1 MKIISKPKNSDIKRI
16 NEIYKVL
23 KKNDFGYL
31 IEENTFFKTFPF
43 LRNRKLSKDKELPDE
58 AVAVRIRSVFE
69 DLGPAFIK
77 LGQML
82 STRPDLV
89 GIEISKELQKLRDE
103 APITEF
109 DEMKKV
115 LEMEFGSEIDEI
127 YEDINETPIGSAS
140 IGQVY
145 TAKLKENNEK
155 VAIKVQKPNI
165 EEIIKTDIKLMKF
178 LSARIDRFLTQAQV
192 YNLPAIIEE
201 FEKSILKELNYLD
214 EVRNIEIIDKNF
226 KDISYVYIPK
236 IWRKYCSEKVITME
250 LIEGMKLSELIEN
263 DCPEFNKKL
272 IAKRG
277 MNSFFKQVMVDGFFH
292 ADPHPGNIII
302 LRNNKICYIDMGMM
316 GILDDN
322 FKKNL
327 AELILILTNGN
338 ADNLINQLIYME
350 ILEPV
355 QNTPE
360 LKEDLNDLLKKYY
373 GTELKNVDSSLDDLL
388 NVMMKHNVILPKEFV
403 MIGRGVTLLEESAKK
418 LNPEFNTASE
428 LRRLSKKILLN
439 KINPEKLVIGT
450 VSYLL
455 EIEHLAKNLPTRISN
470 TLTKLEQGEL
480 SVKIRLEGITDISK
494 QLTTA
499 IIIAALIVGSSLA
512 LFADKGPTFL
522 DIPILG
528 LSGYLISF
536 ALGIYLVV
544 QFIMVEFD

>member
-1 MKIISKPKNSDIKRI
+1 MKIISKPKNSEIKRI
-16 NEIYKVL
+16 NEIYRVL

-58 AVAVRIRSVFE
+58 AVAIRIRKVFE

-89 GIEISKELQKLRDE
+89 GIGISEELRKLRDE

-109 DEMKKV
+109 NEMKEV
-115 LEMEFGSEIDEI
+115 LEIEFGTQIDEI

-145 TAKLKENNEK
+145 TAKLKENGEK
-155 VAIKVQKPNI
+155 VAIKVQKPNT
-165 EEIIKTDIKLMKF
+165 EEIIKTDIKLMRF
-178 LSARIDRFLTQAQV
+178 ISSRIDRFLTQAQV
-192 YNLPAIIEE
+192 YNFPAIIDE
-201 FEKSILKELNYLD
+201 FERSILKEINYLD
-214 EVRNIEIIDKNF
+214 EVRNIEIMDENF
-226 KDISYVYIPK
+226 KNTSYVYIPK
-236 IWRKYCSEKVITME
+236 IWRKYCSKKVITME
-250 LIEGMKLSELIEN
+250 LIEGIKLSELIEN
-263 DCPEFNKKL
+263 DCPEYNKEL

-302 LRNNKICYIDMGMM
+302 LKDNKICYIDMGMM

-322 FKKNL
+322 FRKNL
-327 AELILILTNGN
+327 AELMLILTNGN
-338 ADNLINQLIYME
+338 ADSLINQLMYME

-355 QNTPE
+355 QNTVE

-388 NVMMKHNVILPKEFV
+388 SVMMKHNVILPKEFV
-403 MIGRGVTLLEESAKK
+403 MIGRGIALLEESGKK
-418 LNPEFNTASE
+418 LNPEFNTAIE
-428 LRRLSKKILLN
+428 LRRLSKKIILN
-439 KINPEKLVIGT
+439 KINPEKIVIGT
-450 VSYLL
+450 ISYLL

-528 LSGYLISF
+528 LGGYLISF
-536 ALGIYLVV
+536 ALGIYLVI

>member
-43 LRNRKLSKDKELPDE
+43 LRNRKLSKDKELPEE
-58 AVAVRIRSVFE
+58 AVAVRIRNVFE

-103 APITEF
+103 APVTEF
-109 DEMKKV
+109 NEMKKV
-115 LEMEFGSEIDEI
+115 LEMEFNTEVDEI
-127 YEDINETPIGSAS
+127 YEYIDETPIGSAS

-145 TAKLKENNEK
+145 TAKLKENGAK
-155 VAIKVQKPNI
+155 VAIKIQKPNI
-165 EEIIKTDIKLMKF
+165 EEIIKTDIRLMKF
-178 LSARIDRFLTQAQV
+178 LVARIDRFLTQAQV
-192 YNLPAIIEE
+192 YNLPAIVEE
-201 FEKSILKELNYLD
+201 FEKSILKEINYLD
-214 EVRNIEIIDKNF
+214 EVRNIEIMGENF
-226 KDISYVYIPK
+226 KDIPYVHIPE
-236 IWRKYCSEKVITME
+236 IWRSYCSEKVITME
-250 LIEGMKLSELIEN
+250 LIEGIKLSELIED
-263 DCPEFNKKL
+263 DCPEYNKKL
-272 IAKRG
+272 IAKSG
-277 MNSFFKQVMVDGFFH
+277 MNSFFKQVMIDGFFH

-302 LRNNKICYIDMGMM
+302 LKDNKICYIDMGMM

-322 FKKNL
+322 FRKNL
-327 AELILILTNGN
+327 AELILILANGN
-338 ADNLINQLIYME
+338 ADNLINQLVYMD
-350 ILEPV
+350 ILTPV

-373 GTELKNVDSSLDDLL
+373 GAELKNVDSSLDDLL
-388 NVMMKHNVILPKEFV
+388 KVMIKHDVILPKEFV
-403 MIGRGVTLLEESAKK
+403 MIGRGVTLLEESGKK

-428 LRRLSKKILLN
+428 LRRLSRKILLN
-439 KINPEKLVIGT
+439 KINPEKLAIGT
-450 VSYLL
+450 VRYLL
-455 EIEHLAKNLPTRISN
+455 EIEHLAKNLPTRIGN

-528 LSGYLISF
+528 LGGYLISF
-536 ALGIYLVV
+536 ALGIYLVI
-544 QFIMVEFD
+544 QFIMIEFD